1 VLRITLQ
8 RATQGVIVLL
18 LVSAITFLL
27 VNLAPGGPGALMRM
41 DVTPE
46 QREALARR
54 LGLDQ
59 PLLVRYAQWLGGAVR
74 ADFGISLSS
83 NEPVAQRIAQ
93 RLPNTLLLAVSA
105 LLVSTLVGIPMGVF
119 AALRRSTLPDF
130 VIALFSVMGVSIP
143 AFWLGII
150 LILILSVNLGWL
162 PSSGMATTGSEGDVV
177 DRLKHLLMP
186 ALVLSTTV
194 LPYVVRFTRSAL
206 LDVLHQDYV
215 RTATA
220 KGLARL
226 NVVYGHALRNA
237 LVPVVSII
245 GTLVPRLVGGAV
257 VTEAVFGWP
266 GMGRLAGEAANGR
279 DYPLIVAIT
288 VVIAAVVVVS
298 SLVVDL
304 AYTWLDPRIR
314 LA

>member
-1 VLRITLQ
+1 V
-8 RATQGVIVLL
+8 QGVVVLF

-27 VNLAPGGPGALMRM
+27 VNLAPGGPSSLMRM

-46 QREALARR
+46 QREVLARR

-59 PLLVRYAQWLGGAVR
+59 PVPVRYIQWLAGALR
-74 ADFGISLSS
+74 GDLGTSMTS
-83 NEPVAQRIAQ
+83 NEPVAMRIAQ
-93 RLPNTLLLAVSA
+93 RLPNTLVLAGTA
-105 LLVSTLVGIPMGVF
+105 LVASIVVGIPMGVF
-119 AALRRSTLPDF
+119 AALRRNKLPDF
-130 VIALFSVMGVSIP
+130 VVALFSVMGLSVP

-150 LILILSVNLGWL
+150 LILVFSVNLNLL
-162 PSSGMATTGSEGDVV
+162 PSSGVATTGSEANLA
-177 DRLKHLLMP
+177 DRLQHLVMP

-206 LDVLHQDYV
+206 LEVLHQDYV
-215 RTATA
+215 RTASA
-220 KGLARL
+220 KGLSRL
-226 NVVYGHALRNA
+226 RVVYVHALRNA

-245 GTLVPRLVGGAV
+245 GTLVPRLFGGSV

-266 GMGRLAGEAANGR
+266 GMGRLAVEAANGR
-279 DYPLIVAIT
+279 DYPLIVGIT
-288 VVIAAVVVVS
+288 VSVAVLVVVS
-298 SLVVDL
+298 SLAVDL

>member
-1 VLRITLQ
+1 VLRIALQ
-8 RATQGVIVLL
+8 RVTQGVIVLL

-41 DVTPE
+41 DVTAE

-130 VIALFSVMGVSIP
+130 VIALISVMGVSVP

-177 DRLKHLLMP
+177 DRLRHLLMP

-266 GMGRLAGEAANGR
+266 GMGRLAVEAANGR

>member
-1 VLRITLQ
+1 VLRIALQ
-8 RATQGVIVLL
+8 RVTQGVIVLL

-46 QREALARR
+46 QREALGRR

-130 VIALFSVMGVSIP
+130 VIALISVMGVSIP

-162 PSSGMATTGSEGDVV
+162 PSSGMATTGSDGDVV

-266 GMGRLAGEAANGR
+266 GMGRLAVEAANGR

>member
-1 VLRITLQ
+1 V
-8 RATQGVIVLL
+8 QGAIVLV

-27 VNLAPGGPGALMRM
+27 VNLAPGGPASLMRM
-41 DVTPE
+41 DATPE
-46 QREALARR
+46 QRDALTRR

-59 PLLVRYAQWLGGAVR
+59 PVPVRYTQWLAGALHG
-74 ADFGISLSS
+74 DLGISLNS
-83 NEPVAQRIAQ
+83 NEPVLFRIGQ
-93 RLPNTLLLAVSA
+93 RLPNTLLLAGTA
-105 LLVSTLVGIPMGVF
+105 LVLSIVVGIPMGVV
-119 AALRRSTLPDF
+119 AALQRNSPADF
-130 VIALFSVMGVSIP
+130 VLATVSVMGLSIP

-150 LILILSVNLGWL
+150 LILAFSVNLQLL
-162 PSSGMATTGSEGDVV
+162 PSSGIASSGNESDLV
-177 DRLKHLLMP
+177 DRLQHLVMP

-206 LDVLHQDYV
+206 LEVLHQDYV

-220 KGLARL
+220 KGLSRRI
-226 NVVYGHALRNA
+226 VVYGHALRNA

-245 GTLVPRLVGGAV
+245 GTLVPRLFGGSV

-266 GMGRLAGEAANGR
+266 GMGRLAVEGANGR
-279 DYPLIVAIT
+279 DYPLIVGIT
-288 VVIAAVVVVS
+288 VIVAAVVVIS

-314 LA
+314 LT